1 MDTHVAQNAI
11 LPERVLWVRARWN
24 TRMALQAERVHAR
37 GQQHARIGRPVRG
50 VASLASLSLDRF
62 VLEDERST
70 LVAMAL
76 QANHILIRGR
86 SKLAISQRA
95 VRIVA
100 IGTLDQP
107 FFHAMMERLLEIR
120 SLFYVARKAQRR
132 LLLYQ
137 QIFQRGVVHGVTGGA
152 GDAVLVVGGT
162 HELALLRI
170 RLVAGQATLGNG
182 FRLRPCE
189 SEDLGL
195 VSASLHMRRAGTM
208 AALTTL
214 V

>member
-1 MDTHVAQNAI
+1 
-11 LPERVLWVRARWN
+11 
-24 TRMALQAERVHAR
+24 MALQAERVHAC
-37 GQQHARIGRPVRG
+37 GQQHARIGRAMCG
-50 VASLASLSLDRF
+50 VASLASLTLDRF

-107 FFHAMMERLLEIR
+107 LFHAMMARLLEIG

-152 GDAVLVVGGT
+152 GDAVLIVG
-162 HELALLRI
+162 
-170 RLVAGQATLGNG
+170 
-182 FRLRPCE
+182 
-189 SEDLGL
+189 
-195 VSASLHMRRAGTM
+195 
-208 AALTTL
+208 
-214 V
+214 